1 MSVIS
6 LSSSS
11 GTPILD
17 PIAVQAASY
26 APIPQAAMQ
35 VSRWFATE
43 TMEIEVGETVGRPAQ
58 EVKLSRDVV
67 TYLLANGWYITA
79 YMSSAEG
86 GEWTSTATATAQT
99 SSSAIAN
106 THSKATNTPQG
117 NKEINHY
124 KIVDGAQGNSGNAW
138 MFRTT
143 VVPTPSEG
151 TVDGNADAYN
161 NGTSF
166 TSNTSGGAPYW
177 YSCFAVRLQRRRI
190 QAEQVLQD
198 MVQSFTDAYN
208 EGRQVNSDRYDEIV
222 SLYALM
228 LARTES
234 EANNVFSA
242 LSPEDFKPLAEMVVN
257 AVREALEN
265 YRNALGDLPEDWMAS
280 RIQEINDKYDALLS
294 EAQAKMITAGTYNS
308 TVWPTT
314 ASGIE
319 RDRQKA
325 LNDLKDE
332 LVTLKVDVYGKIA
345 SITADIGKQLLDCE
359 IRIIEAMNKML
370 LTPTEL
376 RNTVFKWMLDFMERR
391 DDDHPSLE
399 SLVTVSEKLGYA
411 EGAPAANISQ

>member
-1 MSVIS
+1 M
-6 LSSSS
+6 SSSA
-11 GTPILD
+11 TPILD

-26 APIPQAAMQ
+26 TPTPQAAMQ

-43 TMEIEVGETVGRPAQ
+43 TMEVEVGDTVGRPAQ

-67 TYLLANGWYITA
+67 TYLLANGWYITD
-79 YMSSAEG
+79 YMASAEG

-99 SSSAIAN
+99 TNSAISN
-106 THSKATNTPQG
+106 THSRATNTPQG

-124 KIVDGAQGNSGNAW
+124 TLAEGAGGTDNGMKSSH
-138 MFRTT
+138 TT
-143 VVPTPSEG
+143 VVPTPSVG
-151 TVDGNADAYN
+151 TVDGNADASSQ
-161 NGTSF
+161 GTSF
-166 TSNTSGGAPYW
+166 TSSTNGGAPYW
-177 YSCFAVRLQRRRI
+177 YSCFKVRLQRRRI

-198 MVQSFTDAYN
+198 MVESFTDAYN

-242 LSPEDFKPLAEMVVN
+242 LSPDDFKPLAEMVVD

-280 RIQEINDKYDALLS
+280 RTQEINDRYDALLS
-294 EAQAKMITAGTYNS
+294 EAQSKMITAGTYNS

-332 LVTLKVDVYGKIA
+332 MVTLKVDVYGKIA

-359 IRIIEAMNKML
+359 IRIIEAMQKML
-370 LTPTEL
+370 VGPTEL

>member
-1 MSVIS
+1 
-6 LSSSS
+6 
-11 GTPILD
+11 
-17 PIAVQAASY
+17 
-26 APIPQAAMQ
+26 
-35 VSRWFATE
+35 
-43 TMEIEVGETVGRPAQ
+43 
-58 EVKLSRDVV
+58 
-67 TYLLANGWYITA
+67 
-79 YMSSAEG
+79 
-86 GEWTSTATATAQT
+86 
-99 SSSAIAN
+99 
-106 THSKATNTPQG
+106 
-117 NKEINHY
+117 
-124 KIVDGAQGNSGNAW
+124 
-138 MFRTT
+138 
-143 VVPTPSEG
+143 
-151 TVDGNADAYN
+151 
-161 NGTSF
+161 
-166 TSNTSGGAPYW
+166 
-177 YSCFAVRLQRRRI
+177 
-190 QAEQVLQD
+190 
-198 MVQSFTDAYN
+198 
-208 EGRQVNSDRYDEIV
+208 
-222 SLYALM
+222 
-228 LARTES
+228 
-234 EANNVFSA
+234 
-242 LSPEDFKPLAEMVVN
+242 MVVN

-345 SITADIGKQLLDCE
+345 SVTADIGKQLLDCE